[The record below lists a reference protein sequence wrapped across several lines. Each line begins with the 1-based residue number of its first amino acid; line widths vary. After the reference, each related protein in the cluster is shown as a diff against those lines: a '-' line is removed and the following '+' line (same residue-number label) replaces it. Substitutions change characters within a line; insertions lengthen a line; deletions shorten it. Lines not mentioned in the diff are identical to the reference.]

1 MDETRKLLSE
11 MVRDLDKIADNSGIV
26 KSILIGRMYAS
37 IQAVDR
43 NLKTME
49 ESWSKEKAQL
59 EEEIQKLTEIGF
71 SQTATAEKE

>member
-11 MVRDLDKIADNSGIV
+11 MVRDLDKIADNSGIA
-26 KSILIGRMYAS
+26 KSILISRMYAS
-37 IQAVDR
+37 MQAVDH

-59 EEEIQKLTEIGF
+59 EEEIRKLTEIGS
-71 SQTATAEKE
+71 SQITTAEKE

>member
-1 MDETRKLLSE
+1 MDEIRKLLSE
-11 MVRDLDKIADNSGIV
+11 MVRDLDKIADNSGIA

-37 IQAVDR
+37 IQAADH

-59 EEEIQKLTEIGF
+59 EEEIRKLTELCS
-71 SQTATAEKE
+71 SQSATAEKE